1 MTYALSSSLQAAV
14 YQALL
19 ADTDLGLLVGSNIFD
34 NAPAGQVPDLYVSL
48 GAEDV
53 RDASDKTGQGA
64 RHDFTIAV
72 VTTQSGFL
80 VAKDVAA
87 AICDAL
93 ISAPLTLGRGR
104 LVSLNFLQA
113 RARRVQSGGA
123 RRIDLRFRARV
134 EDN

>member
-1 MTYALSSSLQAAV
+1 MTYALSPSLQTAV
-14 YQALL
+14 FQALL
-19 ADTDLGLLVGSNIFD
+19 ADADLALLVGTNIFD
-34 NAPAGQVPDLYVSL
+34 SAPTGQVPELYVSL
-48 GAEDV
+48 GSEDV
-53 RDASDKTGQGA
+53 RDASDGTGTGA
-64 RHDFTIAV
+64 RHDFTISV

-80 VAKDVAA
+80 TAKEVAG

-93 ISAPLTLGRGR
+93 IVAPLTLARGR
-104 LVSLNFLQA
+104 LVALNFLQA